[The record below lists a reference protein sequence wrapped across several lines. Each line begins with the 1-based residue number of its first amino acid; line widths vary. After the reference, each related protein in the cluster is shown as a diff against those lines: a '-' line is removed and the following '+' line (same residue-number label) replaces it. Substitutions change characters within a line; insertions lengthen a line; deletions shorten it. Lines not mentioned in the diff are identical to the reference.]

1 MIFEDPRT
9 AKEVARC
16 FKVFFRV
23 KEDWRRMNG
32 RGLPAVFVDFKEV
45 ARFLLYKRSSA
56 TSTRR
61 YSIEVF
67 EEEH

>member
-23 KEDWRRMNG
+23 KEGWRRMNG
-32 RGLPAVFVDFKEV
+32 RESFQQ
-45 ARFLLYKRSSA
+45 
-56 TSTRR
+56 
-61 YSIEVF
+61 YSLISRNG
-67 EEEH
+67 